1 MRRCSG
7 GRGRPGGSNGNPP
20 AWASRCR
27 TVTASPP
34 PAWTAWGTGSS
45 RPSRPDETAARAA
58 SEVISLVTEATSNS
72 SVPPTPPRKAVSVP
86 DGDTTATPARPTG
99 QSNSQFTGPP
109 PWGSPNPSGSSVPGL
124 LQPPDGGGVVF
135 GEQGGG
141 VGAAPV
147 RLDAGAEQAAAGLQL
162 GLSSLQLVGG
172 GRRAGVGDVTA
183 LVGQDG
189 RDPLGGGVALLELGV
204 DEDLGRPGPEPGRGL
219 VDRQLELGEGDHR
232 PGLLEPV
239 PGPLDGGGRAQGA
252 QLGRGRVQQGD
263 LAGGADQGH
272 PVQPGAAGPASDQ
285 PAGVGRQEDG
295 DADLADAV
303 AEALGRRGAPG
314 RRREL
319 VGDGPED
326 ADQGRHQDHGRDGRG
341 QPQPPGQPRPGP
353 GLESGR
359 LLRAEPP
366 RTPQRRQPRPPEPPH
381 RGTPS
386 GFPGPLRRRPL
397 GELTGHLGTAQSGRR
412 RTENSSITGLAS
424 RASAMRRAACS
435 PSPSRTVSSTCL
447 PMRTSETPSK
457 PSAGRARSTAWP
469 CGSRI
474 SRFSITST
482 ATRGI
487 RAPPGFGL
495 PGEATPERRHDPGGL
510 VRTAGRN
517 RPNRVMRQPRR
528 VVETSA

>member
-27 TVTASPP
+27 TVTPSPP

-72 SVPPTPPRKAVSVP
+72 SVPSTPPRKAVSVP

-99 QSNSQFTGPP
+99 QSNAQFIGAP

-124 LQPPDGGGVVF
+124 LQPPAGGGVVF

-141 VGAAPV
+141 VGTAPV

-162 GLSSLQLVGG
+162 GHTSLQFGSGVHQLGLTSLQFGSGVHQLGLAGPQLVGG
-172 GRRAGVGDVTA
+172 GRLAAHPGVGDVAA

-252 QLGRGRVQQGD
+252 
-263 LAGGADQGH
+263 
-272 PVQPGAAGPASDQ
+272 
-285 PAGVGRQEDG
+285 
-295 DADLADAV
+295 
-303 AEALGRRGAPG
+303 
-314 RRREL
+314 
-319 VGDGPED
+319 
-326 ADQGRHQDHGRDGRG
+326 
-341 QPQPPGQPRPGP
+341 
-353 GLESGR
+353 
-359 LLRAEPP
+359 
-366 RTPQRRQPRPPEPPH
+366 
-381 RGTPS
+381 
-386 GFPGPLRRRPL
+386 
-397 GELTGHLGTAQSGRR
+397 
-412 RTENSSITGLAS
+412 
-424 RASAMRRAACS
+424 
-435 PSPSRTVSSTCL
+435 
-447 PMRTSETPSK
+447 
-457 PSAGRARSTAWP
+457 
-469 CGSRI
+469 
-474 SRFSITST
+474 
-482 ATRGI
+482 
-487 RAPPGFGL
+487 
-495 PGEATPERRHDPGGL
+495 
-510 VRTAGRN
+510 
-517 RPNRVMRQPRR
+517 
-528 VVETSA
+528 